1 MRFGQGRGVEILPS
15 IGGFAN
21 GRRHGAKESIN
32 VYQTENGTVA
42 KKYNSF
48 PIITPAIKHCHCGHW
63 NHQVLDRVR
72 ESGDQS
78 MTGRASGFVTVMT

>member
-48 PIITPAIKHCHCGHW
+48 PIKITLEKYTYMIYYIW
-63 NHQVLDRVR
+63 
-72 ESGDQS
+72 
-78 MTGRASGFVTVMT
+78 